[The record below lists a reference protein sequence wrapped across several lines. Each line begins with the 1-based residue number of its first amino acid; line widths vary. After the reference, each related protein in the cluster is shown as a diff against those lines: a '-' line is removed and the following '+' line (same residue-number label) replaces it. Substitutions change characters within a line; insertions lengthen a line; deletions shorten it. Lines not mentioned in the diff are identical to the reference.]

1 MSHSYVDPGLGCFR
15 QRLVVLAQ
23 PATPS
28 QPRECSLNHP
38 SARQRLELMT
48 VPGTPHD
55 FKRPSCQLP
64 HPLDQFPP
72 IARVSPDQTH
82 TPKASFQFRDNQ
94 LRSVSVLNV
103 GGMHHHVQQQP
114 HGIHYDVSLSTFDL
128 LACVIAA
135 RPPFS
140 VVFTDWLSMIAA
152 LGVGFLPSASRTA
165 ERRVPLT
172 RFHVPSVVHFRKY
185 LYTVCQGGR
194 SLGSIRQAHPLRSA
208 YRMPLTTSRRSTVRG
223 RPPGLAGGSRG
234 ARISHCS
241 SVRSLG

>member
-38 SARQRLELMT
+38 SARQCLELMT
-48 VPGTPHD
+48 VPGTLHD

-64 HPLDQFPP
+64 HPLDQFSP
-72 IARVSPDQTH
+72 IARVSPDQTQA
-82 TPKASFQFRDNQ
+82 PKSSFQFRDNQ
-94 LRSVSVLNV
+94 LRAIPVLNV

-128 LACVIAA
+128 LARVIAA

-165 ERRVPLT
+165 ERRVSLT

-208 YRMPLTTSRRSTVRG
+208 YRMPLTTSRRFTARG

-234 ARISHCS
+234 ARTSHCS